1 MQRRRR
7 EREGFKL
14 IIIGAIL
21 EDCMIGNPLSIC
33 MAHGFP
39 SYVNITYDIK
49 SAKCGMKIR
58 YSDTSIVTTVALYE
72 LCSNVERLPERVKSR
87 VATAVPSKLTFG

>member
-1 MQRRRR
+1 MCVQRRRR

-72 LCSNVERLPERVKSR
+72 LCSNVGGCQRE
-87 VATAVPSKLTFG
+87 

>member
-72 LCSNVERLPERVKSR
+72 LRGGAGTSDNIGSNSGVG
-87 VATAVPSKLTFG
+87 SKLCISEF